1 MMIKQKKTDAIII
14 GAGISGLFI
23 ALALSKEGKKV
34 LVIEK
39 NNFPGG
45 NCRTY
50 KMGGYSVDTGPHAI
64 TGVGDNQPISQLM
77 NEYFSVKPKFLPIV
91 SYYARD
97 KKKGL
102 KKIPL
107 TIPQFAMFDILSK
120 KDRVLMTIAM
130 MDAIAFSFL
139 NKDALE
145 KSVYEYIKKYP
156 FSRKAQRFINALS
169 YFLSGKPARETPAW
183 RILNG
188 AGHLYANGE
197 KNHLD
202 KLRKMFRNNYSSQK
216 YPKGGIQS
224 ITNCALSSMTP
235 GMVEF
240 RLREEVKKIIVEN
253 GRVKGVETSSGKHF
267 ANLVIYSGFVK
278 DLPNIVDGLSAGYCR
293 NLEKIKQTR
302 SMTLWLGLKKKLP
315 ELSYV
320 GSEVYFDTD
329 TPYWAMPISNLDPD
343 LAPEGKQLVGFTT
356 VVKED
361 NIEKQMT
368 KLKEVIFRALPSI
381 RDIIEFE
388 HIQITIPEKAAVTVD
403 VEFPSPRS
411 PIGGLYL
418 VGTDTYRQNMG
429 ITRAARSVIE
439 ALKFMKEDGELN

>member
-1 MMIKQKKTDAIII
+1 MIKQKKTDAIII

-50 KMGGYSVDTGPHAI
+50 KMGGYAVDTGPHAI

-97 KKKGL
+97 EEGWL

-107 TIPQFAMFDILSK
+107 TISQFATFDILSK
-120 KDRVLMTIAM
+120 KDRILMAVAM
-130 MDAIAFSFL
+130 VDAIVSSSL
-139 NKDALE
+139 NKNALE

-156 FSRKAQRFINALS
+156 FSHKAQRFINALS

-188 AGHLYANGE
+188 AGHLRANGE

-216 YPKGGIQS
+216 YPKGGVQS
-224 ITNCALSSMTP
+224 ITDRALSSMAP

-240 RLREEVKKIIVEN
+240 RLGEEVKKIIVEN
-253 GRVKGVETSSGKHF
+253 GRAKGVETSSGKYF

-278 DLPNIVDGLSAGYCR
+278 DLPNIVDGLSAEYCR
-293 NLEKIKQTR
+293 DLEKIKQTR

-320 GSEVYFDTD
+320 GSEIYFDTD
-329 TPYWAMPISNLDPD
+329 TPYWAMPVSNLDPD

-361 NIEKQMT
+361 DIEKQMT
-368 KLKEVIFRALPSI
+368 KLKEVIFRALPNI
-381 RDIIEFE
+381 RDTIEFE

-403 VEFPSPRS
+403 VEFPSSRS

-418 VGTDTYRQNMG
+418 VGTDTYRQSMG
-429 ITRAARSVIE
+429 ITRAAHSVIK
-439 ALKFMKEDGELN
+439 ALEFMKEDEELG